1 MNDNYD
7 FKSDVSIDES
17 ILDKEWILHPK
28 LYMKWLEYEANCS
41 NKVDKLKSELE
52 LLEATLYNFILKNN
66 EKKPTEKAIESEII
80 ANKEYQDLN
89 SKLIEAKFEL
99 KIASGAVSAFD
110 HRKKALERL
119 VDLYIVGYN
128 AEPKQ
133 NIKNKILDNV
143 QDKIRGGLK

>member
-1 MNDNYD
+1 MNSDYD
-7 FKSDVSIDES
+7 FKTDVSIDDS

-28 LYMKWLEYEANCS
+28 LYMKWLEYEAVCS

-66 EKKPTEKAIESEII
+66 EKKPTEKTIEAEII
-80 ANKEYQDLN
+80 ANKEYQELN
-89 SKLIEAKFEL
+89 NKLIEAKYEL
-99 KIASGAVSAFD
+99 KIASGAVNAFE

-128 AEPKQ
+128 AEARQPSVK
-133 NIKNKILDNV
+133 
-143 QDKIRGGLK
+143 DKIIDGVQKNIRSKI